1 MTMIKTDATNVSLY
15 VYFVD
20 DDGGTAP
27 GEPTTGKLF
36 SDIETGGSAS
46 YMRQGAARVD
56 LTLKTLASA
65 SAAYD
70 EGGFILVDD
79 TNMPGLYRVDV
90 PDAAFATGVAFVV
103 IQMVMASANNSIMR
117 PLLVNL
123 TETVVEAVWDEVLT
137 GGTHNVVNSAGR
149 RLRIIQESGSY
160 EGGAVWIDTVN
171 GTAGTTNFEN
181 GVDILPVTLIAD
193 ANTIATSV
201 GLSRFQVA
209 PGSSITFAAAQT
221 DETWEGRDWALA
233 LGGQNIDGSFIFGA
247 TVTGTGIAT
256 GDYELEECDIGAVT
270 LDNGGHFELCGLEGT
285 FTVGQAG
292 TFIFHDCFTEAAG
305 TITIDFGALGAT
317 TINMFAFNG
326 DIAPTNMAAGDVLH
340 ITGAGDITT
349 ATCTGGTIDHDGFF
363 EYTDAGGNVTEIQS
377 DIKVAVDAIKVPTD
391 KMVFTKTNELD
402 ANTKSIND
410 AEVVGDGNA
419 TPWDGV

>member
-1 MTMIKTDATNVSLY
+1 MTTIKTDATNVSLY

-56 LTLKTLASA
+56 FALITLASA
-65 SAAYD
+65 SATHAD
-70 EGGFILVDD
+70 GGFILVDD

-90 PDAAFATGVAFVV
+90 PDGAFLTGVDFVIV
-103 IQMVMASANNSIMR
+103 QMVMDSSNNSIMR
-117 PLLVNL
+117 PLLVSL

-137 GGTHNVVNSAGR
+137 GATHNIADSAGR
-149 RLRIIQESGSY
+149 RLRDLQEFGTY

-171 GTAGTTNFEN
+171 GTAGTTDFESGTNFHP
-181 GVDILPVTLIAD
+181 VDNIAD
-193 ANTIATSV
+193 LNTIAASV
-201 GLSRFQVA
+201 GLVRFQVA
-209 PGSSITFAAAQT
+209 PESSFTFPGAQT
-221 DETWEGRDWALA
+221 NEVWEGRDWTLA
-233 LGGQNIDGSFIFGA
+233 LGGRDITGSFIFGA
-247 TVTGTGIAT
+247 IVTGTAIAT
-256 GDYELEECDIGAVT
+256 GTYELEECDIGAVT
-270 LDNGGHFELCGLEGT
+270 MDNDGHFELCGLTGT

-292 TFIFHDCFTEAAG
+292 VHTFHSCFTETAG
-305 TITIDFGALGAT
+305 AITIDFASLGGSNV
-317 TINMFAFNG
+317 NMYDFNG
-326 DIAPTNMAAGDVLH
+326 DITPTNMAAGDVLH

-349 ATCTGGTIDHDGFF
+349 VTCTGGTIDHDGFF

-419 TPWDGV
+419 TSWDGV